1 MDDSNKTKAIFVQV
15 VERPARKLLLKRGI
29 NAQDYYAFCEE
40 VGCDVWDVL
49 CGVREALYEPVGLWL
64 PEHLILPGTSKYVQG
79 VELPLDYSQP
89 VPEGYDLVDLPSCN
103 MMVFQGE
110 PYNDDVFEEAIGQ
123 VWEQIKHFDPTL
135 YGYQWA
141 PEAAPRFQLEPR
153 GYRGYIEAW
162 PVEPIG

>member
-1 MDDSNKTKAIFVQV
+1 
-15 VERPARKLLLKRGI
+15 
-29 NAQDYYAFCEE
+29 
-40 VGCDVWDVL
+40 
-49 CGVREALYEPVGLWL
+49 
-64 PEHLILPGTSKYVQG
+64 
-79 VELPLDYSQP
+79 
-89 VPEGYDLVDLPSCN
+89 

-141 PEAAPRFQLEPR
+141 PEAAPRFQLEPH